1 MRERFFLGAS
11 ALLLAFPFLGFSQS
25 VEEYQKLMRPAAAAN
40 GKLAKSVGTDL
51 SAAASAAADVKS
63 HFQEIEQFWAKHKV
77 EDAQKFAKNIQDAA
91 DEVAAAAKAGN
102 QEQAV
107 AAQKKIAANCGGCHN
122 AHREKDADGK
132 FTIKK

>member
-1 MRERFFLGAS
+1 MRERPFLGAS
-11 ALLLAFPFLGFSQS
+11 AILLALPFLGFGQS

-40 GKLAKSVGTDL
+40 AKLAKTVGTDL
-51 SAAASAAADVKS
+51 SGAASAAADVKS
-63 HFQEIEQFWAKHKV
+63 HFKEIEEFWQKHNV
-77 EDAQKFAKNIQDAA
+77 ADAQKFAKNIQEAA

-107 AAQKKIAANCGGCHN
+107 TAQKKIAANCGGCHN